1 MKKIFIT
8 FCLLMFTCC
17 FTQAQLTGY
26 FTSFENF
33 NSKLTNKSIFKA
45 WHNETMILPF
55 MIRAEST
62 EELNFQLKMGGKN
75 VIAEMVKLHMVKGDL
90 SAGNCG
96 NTKKNGIFE
105 ERMFPDRAEFIQSD
119 SFKLDNTTSYG
130 LIKIEI
136 PKRLKT
142 GKYPL
147 ELTFTQNKR
156 FLKLEAI
163 IDVIDKKLPDFAS
176 LDYEIDFWQFP
187 LSVSTY
193 YGLKPYSLEH
203 WEKLGLM
210 FDQLKAIN
218 QTVVTTSV
226 FYDIYN
232 TSIKPVEQMMIQVRL
247 KTDGTF
253 SYDYTIF
260 EKYVELAASK
270 GISKE
275 ISVHNLFPWNLS
287 YFYFDEATGAIKTF
301 KSEPGT
307 KTYNEFWTP
316 FLLNFASYLK
326 SKNWMEKTV
335 FWIDERDKNKTALLI
350 KYVHGIV
357 PEFKFGYS
365 GRFSPGLSDLV
376 YDYSLASNIVLDL
389 DKLAKRKS
397 KGYKTTY
404 YTSCY
409 EVQPNMLLASNY
421 TDIYF
426 LVMLSKAK
434 GYNGMLRWAFNL
446 WSADIM
452 NSAIFSNLPSGD
464 SHLVYPNGQVSLRY
478 LILKDALEELLKVDA
493 KAHLAKTKELLN
505 SYNRYFLLNIEKD
518 RVIMVNTMK
527 NYLND

>member
-1 MKKIFIT
+1 MKKVFLA
-8 FCLLMFTCC
+8 FCIWMLTCG
-17 FTQAQLTGY
+17 FTQAQLTGS
-26 FTSFENF
+26 FTSLENF
-33 NSKLTNKSIFKA
+33 NSELVNKSIFKA
-45 WHNETMILPF
+45 WHNETVILPF
-55 MIRAEST
+55 WIRADST
-62 EELNFQLKMGGKN
+62 EEMNFQLKMGGKN
-75 VIAEMVKLHMVKGDL
+75 ITAEMVKLHLIKGDL

-96 NTKKNGIFE
+96 NTKKNGTFE
-105 ERMFPDRAEFIQSD
+105 ERMFPDRAEFINGN
-119 SFKLDNTTSYG
+119 SFKVDNTISYG
-130 LIKIEI
+130 LVKLEI
-136 PKRLKT
+136 PKRLKN

-147 ELTFTQNKR
+147 ELTFIQNGD
-156 FLKLEAI
+156 FLKLGASIEVL
-163 IDVIDKKLPDFAS
+163 DQELPDFNS

-193 YGLKPYSLEH
+193 YDIKPYSSEH

-247 KTDGTF
+247 KPDGTF
-253 SYDYTIF
+253 SYDYGIF

-270 GISKE
+270 GISKQ

-287 YFYFDEATGAIKTF
+287 YFYFDEASGAIKTF

-307 KTYNEFWTP
+307 KAYNDFWTP

-326 SKNWMEKTV
+326 SKNWLEKTV
-335 FWIDERDKNKTALLI
+335 FWIDEREKNKTALLI
-350 KYVHGIV
+350 KYVQGIV

-376 YDYSLASNIVLDL
+376 YDYSLASNIVLDS
-389 DKLAKRKS
+389 DNLAKRKS
-397 KGYKTTY
+397 RGYKTTY

-421 TDIYF
+421 ADIYF

-434 GYNGMLRWAFNL
+434 GYSGMLRWAFNL

-464 SHLVYPNGQVSLRY
+464 SHFVYPKGQVSLRY
-478 LILKDALEELLKVDA
+478 LILKDALEEVLKVDA
-493 KAHLAKTKELLN
+493 KAHLDKTKELLT